1 MVASWQL
8 LAEAEQKVGLRAWR
22 DQLLWAGPAM
32 AVALLLLA
40 LVVAWLQRWRK
51 QVDAVQPTPDDEL
64 THFRVL
70 YERGEISREEFDRIE
85 ARLQQRL
92 RQMLDMPQPPA
103 PVPNP
108 PPDPSAPPPPDRP
121 AI

>member
-8 LAEAEQKVGLRAWR
+8 LAEAGEKEGLRAWR
-22 DQLLWAGPAM
+22 DQLLWAGPAI

-40 LVVAWLQRWRK
+40 LLIAWLQRWRK
-51 QVDAVQPTPDDEL
+51 QVDAVQPTPEDEL

-70 YERGEISREEFDRIE
+70 YERGELSREEFDQIK

-92 RQMLDMPQPPA
+92 RQVLDMPQAPA
-103 PVPNP
+103 SGPNP
-108 PPDPSAPPPPDRP
+108 PPDPSAPPPSSGTD
-121 AI
+121 

>member
-70 YERGEISREEFDRIE
+70 YERGEISREEFDRIK

-92 RQMLDMPQPPA
+92 RQVLDLPQPPA
-103 PVPNP
+103 PEPGPNP
-108 PPDPSAPPPPDRP
+108 PPNGSVPP
-121 AI
+121 